1 MVGEVD
7 RNQHSVYRLSYH
19 LVLVIKYRRNVINQD
34 IFDRLID
41 IFENI
46 GEKYS
51 IECSQSNWES
61 DHIHILFKASP
72 QTELSKF
79 INAYKSSSSRLIK
92 KEHPEICEFLWKSHF
107 WKTGYFITTTG
118 GANIET
124 VKKYIENQRKK

>member
-61 DHIHILFKASP
+61 DHIHI
-72 QTELSKF
+72 F
-79 INAYKSSSSRLIK
+79 I
-92 KEHPEICEFLWKSHF
+92 
-107 WKTGYFITTTG
+107 
-118 GANIET
+118 
-124 VKKYIENQRKK
+124 